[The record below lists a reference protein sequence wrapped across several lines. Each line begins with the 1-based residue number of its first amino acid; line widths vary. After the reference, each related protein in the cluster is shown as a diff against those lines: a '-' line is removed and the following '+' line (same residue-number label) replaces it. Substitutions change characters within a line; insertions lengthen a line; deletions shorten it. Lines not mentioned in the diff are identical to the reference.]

1 MNSRTEGTLAIAA
14 ALFVLLSALI
24 SPPVAAGLAILFLLG
39 LAAYKILNKA

>member
-1 MNSRTEGTLAIAA
+1 MNSRTEGPLAIAA

-39 LAAYKILNKA
+39 LAAYKILNRA